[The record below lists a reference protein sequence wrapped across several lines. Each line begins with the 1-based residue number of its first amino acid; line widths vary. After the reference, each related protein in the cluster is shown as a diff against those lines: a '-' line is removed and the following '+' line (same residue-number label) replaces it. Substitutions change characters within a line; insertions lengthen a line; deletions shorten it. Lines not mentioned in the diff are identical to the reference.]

1 MQAALVVV
9 AKAFPFKIQSL
20 YLHRPVQFHLYRPI
34 FISNQ
39 AFHME
44 LFNEHSTIP
53 TLLRNVIA
61 NIHSPR
67 ETFLIHKKST
77 VWEEISYMHTLDC
90 ADAVSSFFLS
100 KGINKGDR
108 MGLMI
113 DNSPEYVYYDQGIQQ
128 IGAINVSIYPTLS
141 EHEVAYIINDSGMR
155 AILAGNTFLFKKI
168 LKIAANCRC
177 LEYIIPAFPEYQKV
191 TVPEDIKAEI
201 VSFDEILN
209 RSGKI
214 TAAER
219 AQIDAV
225 RSTIRPTDI
234 SSLIYTSGTT
244 GTPKGVMLSHSN
256 FVENVKVCL
265 QQIPVI
271 DETDTFLSFLPLS
284 HVFERTATY
293 HVCCAQGC
301 KVAFAQSLELLAKN
315 MAEIRPTV
323 MNCVP
328 RLLEKI
334 HDKAIKSGTSGG
346 GLKSKI
352 FLWALE
358 AGQDYRQ
365 EKEAGKNPGI
375 IRSAKKT
382 IAEKLVFSKIKEKT
396 GGRLKFMISGGAALP
411 KNVGEF
417 FGNLGIK
424 ILEGFGLTETSP
436 VMAVTEFHRQIYGTV
451 GRVIPGIE
459 VGIQN
464 VESKQMISIQTHE
477 SFEEDFEC
485 AEGEIIV
492 RGHCVMQGYFNK
504 PAETAEAIDKD
515 DWFHTGDIGRF
526 YKGNLQITDRLKN
539 MIVNAYGKNVYPTPV
554 ESIYMKSLKIDQIF
568 LIGDKR
574 EYLTAIVI
582 PNKENLQEAFD
593 LPESFFQ
600 QGGVFINEKEII
612 DWIGQDLRK
621 LSGELAKFERIKN
634 FKIKRNPFSI
644 EEGEITPT
652 LKAKRKVIEAKYAGV
667 INEMYSGVV
676 DTD

>member
-1 MQAALVVV
+1 MV
-9 AKAFPFKIQSL
+9 S
-20 YLHRPVQFHLYRPI
+20 
-34 FISNQ
+34 
-39 AFHME
+39 
-44 LFNEHSTIP
+44 FNESSTVP
-53 TLLRNVIA
+53 SLLRNVVE
-61 NIHSPR
+61 NIHKPE
-67 ETFLIHKKST
+67 ETFLIDKKNT
-77 VWEEISYMHTLDC
+77 NWEEISFKETLDN
-90 ADAVSSFFLS
+90 ADAVSAFFLS
-100 KGINKGDR
+100 KGIKKGDR

-113 DNSPEYVYYDQGIQQ
+113 ENSPEYVYYDQGIQQ
-128 IGAINVSIYPTLS
+128 IGAINTSIYPTLS
-141 EHEVAYIINDSGMR
+141 EHEVEYIINDSGIK
-155 AILAGNTFLFKKI
+155 AILVGNTFLYKKI
-168 LKIAANCRC
+168 LKIAGNCRQ
-177 LEYIIPAFPEYQKV
+177 LNYIIPAFAEYTKV
-191 TVPEDIKAEI
+191 TIPEDLNAEI
-201 VSFDEILN
+201 VSFEEILN
-209 RSGKI
+209 TKSSLTENKL
-214 TAAER
+214 AEIKTLR
-219 AQIDAV
+219 EALKP
-225 RSTIRPTDI
+225 SDI
-234 SSLIYTSGTT
+234 SALIYTSGTT

-271 DETDTFLSFLPLS
+271 DETETFLSFLPLS

-301 KVAFAQSLELLAKN
+301 KIAFAQSLELLAKN
-315 MAEIRPTV
+315 MGEIKPTV

-328 RLLEKI
+328 RLLERI
-334 HDKAIKSGTSGG
+334 HDKAIKSGTSGD

-358 AGQDYRQ
+358 TGKNYRQ
-365 EKEAGKNPGI
+365 QKEADKTPGI
-375 IRSAKKT
+375 FLSAKRS

-417 FGNLGIK
+417 FGNLDIK

-436 VMAVTEFHRQIYGTV
+436 VMSVTEYHRQVYGTV

-459 VGIQN
+459 IGIQN
-464 VESKQMISIQTHE
+464 VETKEMINIQTHE
-477 SFEEDFEC
+477 SFDPNFEC

-504 PAETAEAIDKD
+504 PAETAEAIDKHN
-515 DWFHTGDIGRF
+515 WFHTGDIGRF
-526 YKGNLQITDRLKN
+526 YRGNLQITDRLKN

-554 ESIYMKSLKIDQIF
+554 ENIYLKSLKIDQLF

-574 EYLTAIVI
+574 EYLTAIII
-582 PNKENLQEAFD
+582 PNKENLQETFK

-600 QGGVFINEKEII
+600 KPELFIAEKEII
-612 DWIGQDLRK
+612 DWIGQDIKK

-652 LKAKRKVIEAKYAGV
+652 LKAKRKVLEKKYAET
-667 INEMYSGVV
+667 INEMYNESVEA
-676 DTD
+676 D

>member
-1 MQAALVVV
+1 MV
-9 AKAFPFKIQSL
+9 S
-20 YLHRPVQFHLYRPI
+20 
-34 FISNQ
+34 
-39 AFHME
+39 
-44 LFNEHSTIP
+44 FNEFSTVP
-53 TLLRNVIA
+53 SLLRNVVE
-61 NIHSPR
+61 NIHKP
-67 ETFLIHKKST
+67 EDTFLIDKKKSD
-77 VWEEISYMHTLDC
+77 WEEISFKQTLEN
-90 ADAVSSFFLS
+90 ADAVSAFFLD

-113 DNSPEYVYYDQGIQQ
+113 ENSPEYVYYDQGIQQ
-128 IGAINVSIYPTLS
+128 IGAVNVSIYPTLS
-141 EHEVAYIINDSGMR
+141 EHEVEYIINDSGIK
-155 AILAGNTFLFKKI
+155 AILIGNTFLFKKI
-168 LKIAANCRC
+168 LKIAANCRQ
-177 LEYIIPAFPEYQKV
+177 LLFIIPAFEEFTKV
-191 TVPEDIKAEI
+191 TFPDGLKQEVI
-201 VSFDEILN
+201 SFDEILN
-209 RSGKI
+209 MKNRLDTSR
-214 TAAER
+214 T
-219 AQIDAV
+219 AQIAEL
-225 RSTIRPTDI
+225 RRALLPADI

-244 GTPKGVMLSHSN
+244 GTPKGTMLSHYN

-271 DETDTFLSFLPLS
+271 DETETFLSFLPLS

-301 KVAFAQSLELLAKN
+301 KIAFAQSLELLAKN
-315 MAEIRPTV
+315 MGEIKPTV

-346 GLKSKI
+346 GLKARI

-358 AGQDYRQ
+358 TGQDYR
-365 EKEAGKNPGI
+365 KKSANGGSPGI
-375 IRSAKKT
+375 VLSAKKA

-436 VMAVTEFHRQIYGTV
+436 VMAVTEYHRQVYGTV

-459 VGIQN
+459 IGIQN
-464 VESKQMISIQTHE
+464 VETKQMVSIQTHE
-477 SFEEDFEC
+477 SFGEDFEC
-485 AEGEIIV
+485 DEGEIIV

-554 ESIYMKSLKIDQIF
+554 ENIYLRSLKIDQLF

-582 PNKENLQEAFD
+582 PNKENLQEAFK

-600 QGGVFINEKEII
+600 QAEVFIEEKEII
-612 DWIGQDLRK
+612 NWIGQDIK
-621 LSGELAKFERIKN
+621 KFSNELAKFERIKN
-634 FKIKRNPFSI
+634 FKVKRNPFSM

-652 LKAKRKVIEAKYAGV
+652 LKAKRKVIENKYAET
-667 INEMYSGVV
+667 INQMYTERVE
-676 DTD
+676 TD

>member
-1 MQAALVVV
+1 
-9 AKAFPFKIQSL
+9 
-20 YLHRPVQFHLYRPI
+20 
-34 FISNQ
+34 
-39 AFHME
+39 ME
-44 LFNEHSTIP
+44 LFNERSTIP
-53 TLLRNVIA
+53 TLLRNVVA
-61 NIHSPR
+61 NIHKP
-67 ETFLIHKKST
+67 EDTFLIHKKNT
-77 VWEEISYMHTLDC
+77 QWEEISYKHTLDC
-90 ADAVSSFFLS
+90 ADAVSAFFLN

-113 DNSPEYVYYDQGIQQ
+113 ENSPEYVYYDQGIQQ

-141 EHEVAYIINDSGMR
+141 EHEVAYIVNDSGMR
-155 AILAGNTFLFKKI
+155 AILIGNTFLYKKI
-168 LKIAANCRC
+168 LKIAANCRN
-177 LEYIIPAFPEYQKV
+177 LEYIIPAFPEYTKV
-191 TVPEDIKAEI
+191 TIPEDVKAQVISFDDVLTQAGKLSPEQLAEI
-201 VSFDEILN
+201 S
-209 RSGKI
+209 KI
-214 TAAER
+214 R
-219 AQIDAV
+219 D
-225 RSTIRPTDI
+225 TIRPADT

-271 DETDTFLSFLPLS
+271 DETETFLSFLPLS

-301 KVAFAQSLELLAKN
+301 KIAYAQSLELLAKN
-315 MAEIRPTV
+315 MAEIKPTV
-323 MNCVP
+323 MSCVP

-334 HDKAIKSGTSGG
+334 HDKAIKSGTAGG
-346 GLKSKI
+346 GMKAKI
-352 FLWALE
+352 FLWALQV
-358 AGQDYRQ
+358 GQDYRRV
-365 EKEAGKNPGI
+365 KEAGKNPGMVL
-375 IRSAKKT
+375 SAKKAL
-382 IAEKLVFSKIKEKT
+382 AEKLVFSKIKEKT

-436 VMAVTEFHRQIYGTV
+436 VMAVTEFHRQVYGTV

-459 VGIQN
+459 IGIQN
-464 VESKQMISIQTHE
+464 VDTKEMISIQTHE
-477 SFEEDFEC
+477 SFQENFEC
-485 AEGEIIV
+485 EEGEIIV

-515 DWFHTGDIGRF
+515 NWFHTGDIGRF
-526 YKGNLQITDRLKN
+526 YRGNLQITDRLKN

-554 ESIYMKSLKIDQIF
+554 ENIYMKSLKVDQIF

-582 PNKENLQEAFD
+582 PNKENLQEAFK

-600 QGGVFINEKEII
+600 KPEAFIDEKEII

-621 LSGELAKFERIKN
+621 LSAELAKFERIKN

-652 LKAKRKVIEAKYAGV
+652 LKPKRKIIEAKYAGP
-667 INEMYSGVV
+667 INEMYAEAVEA
-676 DTD
+676 D